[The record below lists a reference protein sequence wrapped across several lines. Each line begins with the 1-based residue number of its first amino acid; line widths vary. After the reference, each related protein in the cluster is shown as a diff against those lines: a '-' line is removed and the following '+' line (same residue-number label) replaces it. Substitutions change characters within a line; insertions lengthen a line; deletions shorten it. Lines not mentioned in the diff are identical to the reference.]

1 MAMVTDPVCGMK
13 LDSSQAAAQ
22 LTYEGAT
29 YYFCSQ
35 DCRQT
40 FEKNP
45 KQYVGSGGQGTT
57 GGMGV
62 DGGVAD

>member
-1 MAMVTDPVCGMK
+1 MAQVTDPVCGMT

-22 LTYEGAT
+22 TIYKDQTYF
-29 YYFCSQ
+29 FCSQ

-45 KQYVGSGGQGTT
+45 KEFTKGTAAT
-57 GGMGV
+57 PPTAPQQ
-62 DGGVAD
+62 DILEH